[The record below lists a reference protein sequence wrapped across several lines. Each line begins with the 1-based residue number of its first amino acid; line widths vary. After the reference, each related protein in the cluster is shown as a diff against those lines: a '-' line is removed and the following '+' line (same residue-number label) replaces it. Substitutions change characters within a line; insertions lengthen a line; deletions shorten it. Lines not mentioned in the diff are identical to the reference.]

1 MATNASLTATLF
13 TTNVPSGNDDMVVDL
28 ATGAVVYEG
37 LFATQGESNTRYN
50 TDEYK
55 STKMVLRKVPRTA
68 DSATLPNG
76 PFAGGYPT
84 GDNTN
89 YSSSNGARTWT
100 TDRDYYI
107 SVFEVTQTQ
116 YRNVGSDANPNVTAS
131 LNPICK
137 VSWNDLRRPID
148 MTERLAPNVAI
159 PSVVADGTGTFFQRL
174 NLQDGALL
182 RPADGG
188 DVRNR
193 DERRHDEHLS
203 LGRQLGSNGDICG
216 VRPRR
221 KCEGRLTSAER
232 LGPLRHV
239 RQPVRMGP
247 GRLWSRQYE
256 LAAGRLHASL

>member
-13 TTNVPSGNDDMVVDL
+13 TTNVPSGNDYMVVDL

-159 PSVVADGTGTFFQRL
+159 PSVAADGTGTFFQRL
-174 NLQDGALL
+174 NYRTGLYFNLPTAVMYEIATRAGTTITSTP
-182 RPADGG
+182 PAM
-188 DVRNR
+188 
-193 DERRHDEHLS
+193 
-203 LGRQLGSNGDICG
+203 
-216 VRPRR
+216 
-221 KCEGRLTSAER
+221 A
-232 LGPLRHV
+232 
-239 RQPVRMGP
+239 
-247 GRLWSRQYE
+247 
-256 LAAGRLHASL
+256 